1 MGYAAAEVA
10 PVVARLRE
18 MMLASTRIF
27 ADETVVPVLDPGRGR
42 TKQGYFWAMARDDRP
57 WAGDQPPA
65 VVYSYAPGRGHIH
78 ATALLGG
85 YRGILQCDGYSAYKK
100 FGGSKSADPAVTL
113 AFCWSHVRRGFY
125 DLAKAKAPIAIE
137 ALKRIAALYAIEADI
152 RGQTAT
158 ERRIARQADS
168 KPLIAELRVWFE
180 AQLAK
185 LPARGPTA
193 EAIRYALNHWDGL
206 QRFLDDGRIELDNN
220 SVERA
225 MRPVCL
231 SRKNSLFAGSD
242 VGASYYSSGDL
253 LIKQGNFAAN
263 SQISAAETAWPRRRG
278 ERRPA
283 AGQQAGLS
291 RAPRRT
297 AGGREAR
304 R

>member
-1 MGYAAAEVA
+1 
-10 PVVARLRE
+10 
-18 MMLASTRIF
+18 
-27 ADETVVPVLDPGRGR
+27 
-42 TKQGYFWAMARDDRP
+42 
-57 WAGDQPPA
+57 
-65 VVYSYAPGRGHIH
+65 VYSYAPGRGHIH
-78 ATALLGG
+78 ANALLGG

-100 FGGSKSADPAVTL
+100 LGGFKSADPAVTL

-137 ALKRIAALYAIEADI
+137 ALKRIAALYAIEVDI
-152 RGQTAT
+152 RGKSAT
-158 ERRIARQADS
+158 ERRIARQAES
-168 KPLIAELRVWFE
+168 KPLIIELRIWFE

-242 VGASYYSSGDL
+242 VGASYCSSGDV
-253 LIKQGNFAAN
+253 LIKQRNFATN
-263 SQISAAETAWPRRRG
+263 YQISVGVTAWPRRRS
-278 ERRPA
+278 ERHPA
-283 AGQQAGLS
+283 AGRRAGLS
-291 RAPRRT
+291 RVLLDRA
-297 AGGREAR
+297 AEREAR
-304 R
+304 RG